1 MCFQVEFTKEEQ
13 SQIDAQEENERADE
27 QEFIDWFGDLD
38 NPVPSKCAVPPDQ
51 PTGPLRT
58 YLPFPRHVHLT
69 GTTDLCPRR
78 RRPADVSGA
87 AAAG

>member
-38 NPVPSKCAVPPDQ
+38 NPVPSKCAVPPEFSSSFPAYR
-51 PTGPLRT
+51 PTPNLS
-58 YLPFPRHVHLT
+58 PFPSACPLDRH
-69 GTTDLCPRR
+69 D
-78 RRPADVSGA
+78 
-87 AAAG
+87 